1 MRTHPRTRLLTSH
14 AFQQK
19 MASARGR
26 PRGKVR
32 GIPQQPA
39 ESGKQHQAQRAHK
52 TPKDE
57 AGLNVYLES
66 LNEGNLASFGS
77 MFTNM
82 VIDYS
87 SSDRRL
93 QEAVDLIFTKTTKDR
108 ENASFGAKICSLI
121 VEPGESTA
129 EPIDTTERRTKFR
142 KALLQKFQT
151 DYKNRQSIRSQSI
164 EAWLAVYTF
173 LYELFL
179 RVQVQGQPI
188 KVVGGAISSASSWL
202 LNIEDCDDDEIECVC
217 TCLKLVG
224 HLLEQTSSD
233 QVKEIV
239 RLLRTKAI
247 SRQSSSR
254 VRCLILEVL
263 EYQCIWLERFRLVKL
278 INFTADLPD
287 AIAERSVE
295 FTESVTL
302 LL

>member
-1 MRTHPRTRLLTSH
+1 
-14 AFQQK
+14 

-26 PRGKVR
+26 PRGKGR
-32 GIPQQPA
+32 GTPQQPA

-129 EPIDTTERRTKFR
+129 EPIDTTS
-142 KALLQKFQT
+142 
-151 DYKNRQSIRSQSI
+151 SIRHLTR
-164 EAWLAVYTF
+164 EDDWREMAFV
-173 LYELFL
+173 
-179 RVQVQGQPI
+179 
-188 KVVGGAISSASSWL
+188 
-202 LNIEDCDDDEIECVC
+202 LNSLTLKTVTMMRLSVCVP
-217 TCLKLVG
+217 V
-224 HLLEQTSSD
+224 
-233 QVKEIV
+233 
-239 RLLRTKAI
+239 
-247 SRQSSSR
+247 
-254 VRCLILEVL
+254 
-263 EYQCIWLERFRLVKL
+263 
-278 INFTADLPD
+278 
-287 AIAERSVE
+287 
-295 FTESVTL
+295 
-302 LL
+302 

>member
-1 MRTHPRTRLLTSH
+1 MYKGFVHHERTGNIRYYWSDLGGEQAGIRTHPRTRLLTSH

-26 PRGKVR
+26 PRGKGR

-108 ENASFGAKICSLI
+108 ENASFGAKICSLK
-121 VEPGESTA
+121 PATPNSGTS
-129 EPIDTTERRTKFR
+129 
-142 KALLQKFQT
+142 
-151 DYKNRQSIRSQSI
+151 SIRQLTREDDWREMAFVLNS
-164 EAWLAVYTF
+164 LT
-173 LYELFL
+173 
-179 RVQVQGQPI
+179 
-188 KVVGGAISSASSWL
+188 IS
-202 LNIEDCDDDEIECVC
+202 
-217 TCLKLVG
+217 
-224 HLLEQTSSD
+224 
-233 QVKEIV
+233 
-239 RLLRTKAI
+239 
-247 SRQSSSR
+247 
-254 VRCLILEVL
+254 
-263 EYQCIWLERFRLVKL
+263 
-278 INFTADLPD
+278 FT
-287 AIAERSVE
+287 
-295 FTESVTL
+295 
-302 LL
+302 